1 LAAYFCH
8 GSWEEKGMW
17 YTIASQQNS
26 EIPSNLGQTFC
37 FSMLL
42 EGVRDRGG
50 RQKQQEKELWLSRP
64 SRICQREAKDEWTY
78 RLSNQGNNVIFL
90 CN

>member
-1 LAAYFCH
+1 
-8 GSWEEKGMW
+8 MW

-26 EIPSNLGQTFC
+26 EIPSNPGQNFC

-78 RLSNQGNNVIFL
+78 RLSNQGNYKDIFM
-90 CN
+90 